1 MVAESPAA
9 TLPPCTASQRR
20 WRLGRAGPGGGRVS
34 VETAAAASPASC
46 SSVTS
51 AWPAAAPPP
60 THLSCGGGRLG
71 AASHRAT
78 TASSPRTL
86 AGADTVTLA
95 GGSAG
100 GGVQVQVQVQDV
112 MHHTAEHS
120 HCSWTVRESAAECTV
135 SRLTHSTTTLAA
147 PGAGASRAQD
157 RVTTPL

>member
-20 WRLGRAGPGGGRVS
+20 WRLGWAGPGGGRVR
-34 VETAAAASPASC
+34 VETAAAASPAPAR

-60 THLSCGGGRLG
+60 THLSWGGGRLG

-86 AGADTVTLA
+86 AGADTVTVA
-95 GGSAG
+95 GGSAE
-100 GGVQVQVQVQDV
+100 GGV
-112 MHHTAEHS
+112 
-120 HCSWTVRESAAECTV
+120 
-135 SRLTHSTTTLAA
+135 
-147 PGAGASRAQD
+147 
-157 RVTTPL
+157 